1 MSRVGKRDITIPGGV
16 KVDVVDGR
24 TVKVESGGKTLEHDI
39 PRRFKVEVNDN
50 SLSVIRPSD
59 SAAHRSLHGTTRS
72 LIQNMIIGLTDG
84 FEKKLQ
90 IQGVGY
96 KAQMKGKTLVLDIG
110 FSHSVNYTP
119 PEDVTIET
127 QSPTEITVK
136 GVDKQK
142 VGEVAAEIR
151 DHYPPEPY
159 KGKGI
164 RYEGEYVRQKQGK
177 SIA

>member
-1 MSRVGKRDITIPGGV
+1 MSRVGRRPIDIPDSV
-16 KVDVVDGR
+16 KVAVEGNK
-24 TVKVESGGKTLEHDI
+24 VKVEAKGKSLEHTIPDGFKAEMEGKTLTI
-39 PRRFKVEVNDN
+39 
-50 SLSVIRPSD
+50 IRPSD
-59 SAAHRSLHGTTRS
+59 SRDHRALHGTTRS
-72 LIQNMIIGLTDG
+72 LIQNMVIGLDKG

-96 KAQMKGKTLVLDIG
+96 KAQMKGKNLVLDIG

-119 PEDVTIET
+119 PESVSIET
-127 QSPTEITVK
+127 PAPTEILVK
-136 GVDKQK
+136 GINKQE

-151 DHYPPEPY
+151 DFYRPEPY

>member
-1 MSRVGKRDITIPGGV
+1 MSRVGRRDITIPGGV
-16 KVDVVDGR
+16 KVEVVDGR
-24 TVKVESGGKTLEHDI
+24 TVKVEASGKSLEHAI
-39 PRRFKVEVNDN
+39 PRRFKIEVSDN
-50 SLSVIRPSD
+50 NISVVRPSD

-72 LIQNMIIGLTDG
+72 LIQNMIIGLTEG
-84 FEKKLQ
+84 FQKKLQ

-127 QSPTEITVK
+127 SSPTEITVK

-151 DHYPPEPY
+151 DNYPPEPY

>member
-1 MSRVGKRDITIPGGV
+1 MSRVGKRPIDIPSGI
-16 KVDVVDGR
+16 
-24 TVKVESGGKTLEHDI
+24 KVEVSGDKVKIEGKGKTFEHVI
-39 PRRFKVEVNDN
+39 PPRFKVEVKDN
-50 SLSVIRPSD
+50 KIVIGRPSD
-59 SAAHRSLHGTTRS
+59 SREHKALHGTTRS
-72 LIQNMIIGLTDG
+72 LLQNMIIGLTKG
-84 FEKKLQ
+84 FQKKLQ

-96 KAQMKGKTLVLDIG
+96 KAQMKGKSLVMDIG
-110 FSHSVNYTP
+110 FSHNVNFTP

-127 QSPTEITVK
+127 PSPTEILIK

-151 DHYPPEPY
+151 DHYLPEPY

>member
-1 MSRVGKRDITIPGGV
+1 MSRVGRRAIDIPDGV
-16 KVDVVDGR
+16 KVEIEGNK
-24 TVKVESGGKTLEHDI
+24 VKVEAKGKTLELIAHDG
-39 PRRFKVEVNDN
+39 FSVEEQDKKIIVT
-50 SLSVIRPSD
+50 RPSD
-59 SAAHRSLHGTTRS
+59 SRVHRAMHGTTRS
-72 LIQNMIIGLTDG
+72 LIQNMITGVKDG
-84 FEKKLQ
+84 FQKKLL

-96 KAQMKGKTLVLDIG
+96 KAKINGKTLVLDIG

-119 PEDVTIET
+119 VEDVTIET
-127 QSPTEITVK
+127 PAPTEIIVK
-136 GVDKQK
+136 GIDKQK

-151 DHYPPEPY
+151 GFYPPEPY

>member
-1 MSRVGKRDITIPGGV
+1 MSRVGRRPIDVPSGV
-16 KVDVVDGR
+16 KVEISGS
-24 TVKVESGGKTLEHDI
+24 TVKVEGKGKKLEHVI
-39 PRRFKVEVNDN
+39 PEGYKAELKDN
-50 SLSVIRPSD
+50 KLEITRPSD
-59 SAAHRSLHGTTRS
+59 SSEHRALHGTTRS

-96 KAQMKGKTLVLDIG
+96 KAQVKGKNLVLDIG

-119 PEDVTIET
+119 PEGITIET
-127 QSPTEITVK
+127 TSPTEIVVK
-136 GVDKQK
+136 GIDKQQ

-151 DHYPPEPY
+151 DFYPPEPY

>member
-1 MSRVGKRDITIPGGV
+1 MSRVGRRQIAIPSGV
-16 KVDVVDGR
+16 KVDVVGNR
-24 TVKVESGGKTLEHDI
+24 TVKVEAKGKVLEHEI
-39 PRRFKVEVNDN
+39 PYGFKVEMEGNN
-50 SLSVIRPSD
+50 LTVIRPTD
-59 SAAHRSLHGTTRS
+59 SVQHRALHGTTRS
-72 LIQNMIIGLTDG
+72 LIQNMILGLTAG
-84 FEKKLQ
+84 FEKRLQ

-110 FSHSVNYTP
+110 FSHSVNFTP

-127 QSPTEITVK
+127 ASPTEIVVK

-151 DHYPPEPY
+151 DFYPPEPY

-164 RYEGEYVRQKQGK
+164 RYVGEYVRQKQGK

>member
-1 MSRVGKRDITIPGGV
+1 MSRVGKRAIDLPSGIKAEMAGNKI
-16 KVDVVDGR
+16 
-24 TVKVESGGKTLEHDI
+24 KVEGKGKSLEHVI
-39 PRRFKVEVNDN
+39 PEGFVVEIADN
-50 SLSVIRPSD
+50 KISITRPSD
-59 SAAHRSLHGTTRS
+59 SRQHKTLHGTTRS
-72 LIQNMIIGLTDG
+72 LVQNMVTGLSKG
-84 FEKKLQ
+84 FQKKLQ

-110 FSHSVNYTP
+110 FSHTVNYTP
-119 PEDVTIET
+119 DQDVSIET
-127 QSPTEITVK
+127 PTPTEILVK

-142 VGEVAAEIR
+142 VGAVAAEIR
-151 DHYPPEPY
+151 AYYPPEPY

>member
-1 MSRVGKRDITIPGGV
+1 MSRIGQREIEVPSGV
-16 KVDVVDGR
+16 KVEINGNVFKAEAKGKVMEHTVPAGFMVEIDGNKII
-24 TVKVESGGKTLEHDI
+24 VK
-39 PRRFKVEVNDN
+39 
-50 SLSVIRPSD
+50 RPSD
-59 SAAHRSLHGTTRS
+59 SRIHRSLHGTTRS
-72 LIQNMIIGLTDG
+72 LMQNIIIGLDKG
-84 FEKKLQ
+84 FQKSLQ

-110 FSHSVNYTP
+110 FSHSVNFVP
-119 PEDVTIET
+119 PEDIVIET
-127 QSPTEITVK
+127 TTPTEIAVK

-164 RYEGEYVRQKQGK
+164 RYKDEFVRQKQGK
-177 SIA
+177 SVA